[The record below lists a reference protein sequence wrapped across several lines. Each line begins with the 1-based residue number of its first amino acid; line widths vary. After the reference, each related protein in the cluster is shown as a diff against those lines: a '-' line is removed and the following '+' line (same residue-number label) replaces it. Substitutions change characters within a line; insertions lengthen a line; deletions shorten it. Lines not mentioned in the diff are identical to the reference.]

1 MKTIYSFA
9 LLASLSLTASA
20 QDSFDALDLG
30 AKDLAGTARYVSMG
44 GALSALGGDVSV
56 MHVNPAGIGLYKRND
71 FAVGVSLV
79 SVDQS
84 VLYQNKSKLNFD
96 YIGAV
101 FSYDNDGDEPMFI
114 NFGIGVKNNRN
125 FFNNIG
131 TTVGGFDKYPLS
143 QTYQIANYANDAQY
157 LDDWSGFL
165 ADMAALNTT
174 GKDAHPGILD
184 SEENAAKD
192 AEGNPTTKWN
202 GIPAQAA
209 EYYRS
214 VHGSNTVWDLNVSLN
229 LSDRW
234 FIGAGLGFSWL
245 NMTRESAYS
254 EVSVDGYQYM
264 FENMYETTG
273 YGFDV
278 KLGAIVRPFE
288 DSPFRIGV
296 NWKSPTSYR
305 LTDRNSSTLFYD
317 MTNIENNKGTYSK
330 YSSDYEYDYSDPWS
344 LGVSLGYTI
353 GKNFAIGAEYEYQ
366 DFSNAKYTSLYSD
379 DEQYFRD
386 MNKGIMAIG
395 KSQHTYKIGAEFK
408 PVDNVSLRL
417 GYNYITSPYELTAVK
432 GLGYDSPHTETDWV
446 NWKDIQRICAGLGF
460 RFNKCYLDVAYQYQM
475 QKGDFYAFNIINDN
489 GEEIYFPPTEIKAN
503 RSRLHMTFGVKF

>member
-20 QDSFDALDLG
+20 QDPFDALDLG

-101 FSYDNDGDEPMFI
+101 FSYDNDGDEPMFF

-131 TTVGGFDKYPLS
+131 TDVGGFDKYPFS
-143 QTYQIANYANDAQY
+143 QTMQIADYANTAQEFNE
-157 LDDWSGFL
+157 WGML
-165 ADMAALNTT
+165 AELAAENTSE
-174 GKDAHPGILD
+174 DNPHPGILGK
-184 SEENAAKD
+184 KD
-192 AEGNPTTKWN
+192 VVRDGQPTTEWN
-202 GIPAQAA
+202 GIPAKSA
-209 EYYRS
+209 EYFRA

-264 FENMYETTG
+264 FENIYETTG

-317 MTNIENNKGTYSK
+317 MTLL
-330 YSSDYEYDYSDPWS
+330 YSSLQESYSLPSSDREYDYSDPWS

-379 DEQYFRD
+379 DDQYFRN

-417 GYNYITSPYELTAVK
+417 GYNYITSPYELTAEK
-432 GLGYDSPHTETDWV
+432 NLGYASPHTETDWV
-446 NWKDIQRICAGLGF
+446 NWKDIQRICAGFGF

-475 QKGDFYAFNIINDN
+475 QKGDFYAFNDYVSDN
-489 GEEIYFPPTEIKAN
+489 GGIYFPATEIKAN

>member
-56 MHVNPAGIGLYKRND
+56 MHVNPAGVGLYKRND
-71 FAVGVSLV
+71 FAVGASLM

-84 VLYQNKSKLNFD
+84 VLYQNKTKVNFD

-101 FSYDNDGDEPMFI
+101 FSYDNDGDEPMYI
-114 NFGIGVKNNRN
+114 NFGIGIKNNRN

-131 TTVGGFDKYPLS
+131 TDVGGLDKYPFS
-143 QTYQIANYANDAQY
+143 QTMQIADYANEAQKSNIW
-157 LDDWSGFL
+157 DGFL
-165 ADMAALNTT
+165 ADMAAENTT
-174 GKDAHPGILD
+174 GKNTHPGILGR
-184 SEENAAKD
+184 KD
-192 AEGNPTTKWN
+192 GVDADGKSTTLWN
-202 GIPAQAA
+202 GVPAKSA
-209 EYYRS
+209 EYFRS

-254 EVSVDGYQYM
+254 EVSTDGYQYM
-264 FENMYETTG
+264 FENMYETSG

-278 KLGAIVRPFE
+278 KVGAIVRPFE

-317 MTNIENNKGTYSK
+317 MTKIYSDRQETCSR

-366 DFSNAKYTSLYSD
+366 DFSNAKYTSLYSND
-379 DEQYFRD
+379 DQYFRN

-408 PVDNVSLRL
+408 PVDNVSLRF
-417 GYNYITSPYELTAVK
+417 GYNYVTSPYDLTAEK
-432 GLGYDSPHTETDWV
+432 NLDFDSPQTETDWI
-446 NWKDIQRICAGLGF
+446 NWKDIQRICAGIGF
-460 RFNKCYLDVAYQYQM
+460 RFDKCYLDVAYQYQM
-475 QKGDFYAFNIINDN
+475 QKGDFYAFNDYVSDN
-489 GEEIYFPPTEIKAN
+489 GGIYFPATEIKAN